1 MLAGL
6 GRMGFLAGAA
16 KYARPFLASL
26 YAASSRVPGGGYFE
40 LHLARKLAI
49 RFFEEM
55 IGSEPMRRFSIE
67 PNVLGEVF
75 RVDAMADQTGVAI
88 GGWETSET
96 TDAKKARWFHV
107 KLNRKN
113 APYLHMKGEPF
124 KTISTSELLAVT
136 GRGRTSSNHR
146 FHG

>member
-67 PNVLGEVF
+67 PNVLG
-75 RVDAMADQTGVAI
+75 VDAMADQTGVAI